1 MTAAARFA
9 LAELDLLTTHA
20 GAPMPYPVQVPSHGR
35 TAGERA
41 AVLASAGAT
50 LVARDLA
57 DRTGPTGLAGALV
70 TALRAPEPVDLVLT
84 GGRDGP
90 LGVLALRRERTALV
104 CRQPLTPALAHLV
117 EVVEIDRDGLVD
129 ELLRDVPALPG
140 APVVPVTLTREVV
153 DAASGGADEDR
164 LRALTRDA
172 GGDPAELDRLA
183 ALLRGVSGRGQLG
196 GAGRGGRIELS
207 WLDSAAGRL
216 RIDRGAD
223 GWVSVNP
230 LHPNDVRRFLRA
242 LTGGG
247 EQGERGGRP

>member
-1 MTAAARFA
+1 
-9 LAELDLLTTHA
+9 
-20 GAPMPYPVQVPSHGR
+20 MPYPVRVPNHGR

-50 LVARDLA
+50 LIARDLA
-57 DRTGPTGLAGALV
+57 DHTGPTGLAGALV
-70 TALRAPEPVDLVLT
+70 TALRARPDPVDLVLT
-84 GGRDGP
+84 GGADGP
-90 LGVLALRRERTALV
+90 RGVLALRRERTAVV
-104 CRQPLTPALAHLV
+104 CRQPLTPALTHLV
-117 EVVEIDRDGLVD
+117 EVVEVDRDGLVD

-140 APVVPVTLTREVV
+140 APVVPITLPCEVV

-183 ALLRGVSGRGQLG
+183 VLLRGVSGRGQLG
-196 GAGRGGRIELS
+196 ATTRRGGRVELS
-207 WLDSAAGRL
+207 WLDGATGRL

-242 LTGGG
+242 LTGDV
-247 EQGERGGRP
+247 EPDDRGGRA